1 MLYFANL
8 NRCDALLHHGPQVVK
23 TYRTTNL
30 IVFLEDVLE
39 IGSYPSFDIGCDLN
53 EILTVDYP
61 AQLLIQILI
70 GAFDNSSLHSEELF
84 FVKWHSLPGT
94 VA

>member
-1 MLYFANL
+1 MFNLTNL
-8 NRCDALLHHGPQVVK
+8 NRCDALLHHGSQVVK

-39 IGSYPSFDIGCDLN
+39 IGSYPSFNIGSDLN

-61 AQLLIQILI
+61 AELLIQILI
-70 GAFDNSSLHSEELF
+70 GAFDNSSLHSEELL
-84 FVKWHSLPGT
+84 FVKRHSLPGT